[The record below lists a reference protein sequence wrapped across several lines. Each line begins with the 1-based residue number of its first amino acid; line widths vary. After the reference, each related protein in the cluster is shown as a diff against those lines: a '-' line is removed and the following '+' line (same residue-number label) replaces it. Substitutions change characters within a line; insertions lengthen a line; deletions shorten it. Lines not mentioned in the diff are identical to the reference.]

1 MNVEFVKKHKKVLL
15 RTGIALACVAAFFWF
30 MSSLLGDSQ
39 LDITK
44 AEFKQ
49 RIDTILRID
58 SPANFEIVSAHDLGF
73 AIGDYVECIEVRY
86 YPADYERLKAML
98 DLAKW
103 ESFGDGHHRLSI
115 LSRTVFPGNAN
126 FNDFTFQLD
135 DSTRILST
143 DFAHE

>member
-1 MNVEFVKKHKKVLL
+1 MSVEFVKKRKKVLL
-15 RTGIALACVAAFFWF
+15 WIGTALACVAAFFWF
-30 MSSLLGDSQ
+30 VSSLLGESE

-49 RIDTILRID
+49 RIDTILKID

-73 AIGDYVECIEVRY
+73 AIGDYVECIEARY
-86 YPADYERLKAML
+86 YPVDYERLKTML
-98 DLAKW
+98 DLTKW
-103 ESFGDGHHRLSI
+103 ESFGDGRLRLSI

-126 FNDFTFQLD
+126 FNNFTFRLD
-135 DSTRILST
+135 DSTCVLSI